1 MHSNLSHAYH
11 EQYSKKKDSIKEK
24 NREREREKRE
34 KYVLFEWWSGKQH
47 MSCNQREA
55 RGSHE

>member
-24 NREREREKRE
+24 NRENREKE
-34 KYVLFEWWSGKQH
+34 KKRDKIHTSEWCSGKQQ
-47 MSCNQREA
+47 MSCN
-55 RGSHE
+55 H